1 MFLGSRGIFLK
12 KANHYYI
19 LFWGCIVKTK
29 MVVGSPGI
37 VADTSYD
44 VINMAP
50 VKSLIWGKFIIIV
63 KHRRF
68 RYRFYVSQKLIM
80 HKRHKRTV
88 QSTQMICVHFNAFL
102 LKLPRHLSRK
112 RLECCKS

>member
-1 MFLGSRGIFLK
+1 
-12 KANHYYI
+12 
-19 LFWGCIVKTK
+19 

-50 VKSLIWGKFIIIV
+50 IKSLEEHLIDYYC

-68 RYRFYVSQKLIM
+68 RCRFYVSQKLIL
-80 HKRHKRTV
+80 HKRHKRTAK
-88 QSTQMICVHFNAFL
+88 STQMIHFNTCFI
-102 LKLPRHLSRK
+102 
-112 RLECCKS
+112 EIT